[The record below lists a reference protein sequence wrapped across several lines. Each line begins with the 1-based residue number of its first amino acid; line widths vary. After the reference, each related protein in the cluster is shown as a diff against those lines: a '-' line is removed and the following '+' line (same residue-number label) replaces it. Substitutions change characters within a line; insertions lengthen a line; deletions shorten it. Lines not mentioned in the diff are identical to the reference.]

1 MKFWKSKSKKQK
13 LCERYKKLMGKAY
26 KVARNDRQKSEQI
39 HERADEVLYE
49 IKCLNLN
56 KLH

>member
-1 MKFWKSKSKKQK
+1 
-13 LCERYKKLMGKAY
+13 MGKAY